1 MKRITCFVVA
11 LLLFFLM
18 LPQTILAASAP
29 LKVGDKGWKVKV
41 VQQKLNVVG
50 INTETSGK
58 FSRETEKALKE
69 FQKKHNL
76 KVTGLLDDRT
86 YREVINA
93 AFDKEGIRGVSGKEI
108 IKTAA
113 KYKGTPYKFGGT
125 TPKAFDCSGYVQYV
139 FAEHKAKVPRLA
151 DAQCLEGIF
160 VLKKDLKEGDLVFF
174 TTYEPGASHVGIYAG
189 AGKFWH
195 ASSSTGVM
203 LSSLSEKY
211 WREHYYGA
219 RRILANS
226 AVETK

>member
-11 LLLFFLM
+11 LLLFVLM

-50 INTETSGK
+50 INTETSGN

-93 AFDKEGIRGVSGKEI
+93 AFDKEGIRGVNGKDI

-174 TTYEPGASHVGIYAG
+174 TTYEQGASHVGIYAG

-195 ASSSTGVM
+195 ASSSGGVM
-203 LSSLSEKY
+203 LSGLSEKY
-211 WREHYYGA
+211 WRDHYYGA

-226 AVETK
+226 AVKTR